1 MYNFIR
7 IYEYNIKTNLR
18 CICMNNKLIKNLK
31 IFKAFKCN
39 KRNSFCLCLSTILR
53 DKVRVIKFEYREIK

>member
-1 MYNFIR
+1 
-7 IYEYNIKTNLR
+7 
-18 CICMNNKLIKNLK
+18 MNNKLIKNLK

>member
-1 MYNFIR
+1 
-7 IYEYNIKTNLR
+7 
-18 CICMNNKLIKNLK
+18 MNNKLIKNLK
-31 IFKAFKCN
+31 IFKAFNCN